1 MKASTQQNLK
11 TLGITFFVL
20 IVLNVLGSLFFHR
33 FDLTKDKRYTLSE
46 TSLQIVK
53 QVKNPLSIKIYMQ
66 GDLPADFKRLQQ
78 ETKQLL
84 EEFQAYNSNIVFEF
98 VNPLENGEDN
108 MDVVKSLYQKGLT
121 PINITVDDK
130 GKQSQAMVFPWAIA
144 VYNNKEVNIPLL
156 KNIMG
161 TSTTQK
167 VIGSIQHLEY
177 SIADGINKISK
188 DRQKKVAIIK
198 GNGELKEVHIAKMLM
213 QIRESYYIG
222 PFTLD
227 SVAKNPTGTLDA
239 LKKYDLAIISKP
251 TESFSDEEKQVLDQ
265 FIMNGGKTLWLI
277 DQVAADMDSLYNQA
291 GATLAYPRDLNLN
304 DMFFKYGFRINPDL
318 VKDEQGSKLK
328 LATGEQGSATQY
340 QEFIWKFAPIV
351 IPANSNPIVKNLG
364 QIKFDFA
371 SPIDTLKNGIKKTVL
386 LQSSPYSKVIG
397 TPTEISLN
405 SVNEKTSPQDYINKG
420 NIPLSVLLEG
430 SFHSAFENRVLPFKE
445 NSFLAKGKPT
455 KMIVIADGDLA
466 RNQLDKN
473 MMPVELGY
481 DQRTG
486 NLYDNKDFMMNCI
499 NYLLDDT
506 GLINIRSKDVN
517 LPLLDKEKVYKNYS
531 FTQFITIGLP
541 ILILLVFGFVF
552 TYIRKR
558 KYGKQMLIKNLQN

>member
-1 MKASTQQNLK
+1 MKVSTQMNIK
-11 TLGITFFVL
+11 TLWITIFVL
-20 IVLNVLGSLFFHR
+20 VVLNVLGSLFSHR

-66 GDLPADFKRLQQ
+66 GDLPADFRRLQQ

-98 VNPLENGEDN
+98 VNPLENEDES
-108 MDVVKSLYQKGLT
+108 MDLVKSLYQKGLT
-121 PINITVDDK
+121 PVNITVDDK

-156 KNIMG
+156 KNRMG
-161 TSTTQK
+161 ASTTQK

-177 SIADGINKISK
+177 SIADAINKITK
-188 DRQKKVAIIK
+188 DKQKKVAIIK
-198 GNGELKEVHIAKMLM
+198 GNGEINEIYIAKMLM

-227 SVAKNPTGTLDA
+227 SVAKNPTASLDA
-239 LKKYDLAIISKP
+239 LKKYDLAIIAKP
-251 TESFSDEEKQVLDQ
+251 SETFSDEEKQVLDQ

-277 DQVAADMDSLYNQA
+277 DQVAADMDSLYNQS

-318 VKDEQGSKLK
+318 VKDEQGSPIK

-340 QEFIWKFAPIV
+340 QDFVWKFAPLV
-351 IPANSNPIVKNLG
+351 APQGTHPIVKNLG
-364 QIKFDFA
+364 GIKFDFA

-386 LQSSPYSKVIG
+386 LQSSPYSKTIG
-397 TPTEISLN
+397 TPAEINLS
-405 SVNEKTSPQDYINKG
+405 SVAEETSPKDYIEKG
-420 NIPLSVLLEG
+420 NLPLAVLLEG
-430 SFHSAFENRVLPFKE
+430 NFHSAFENRVLSFKE
-445 NSFLAKGKPT
+445 NSFQSKGKPT

-481 DQRTG
+481 DQRSG

-506 GLINIRSKDVN
+506 GLINIRSKDLD
-517 LPLLDKEKVYKNYS
+517 LPLLDKEKVYENYS
-531 FTQFITIGLP
+531 QTQFITIGLP
-541 ILILLVFGFVF
+541 ILILLVFGLVF

-558 KYGKQMLIKNLQN
+558 KYSR

>member
-1 MKASTQQNLK
+1 MKASTQQNIK
-11 TLGITFFVL
+11 TLAITLFVL

-78 ETKQLL
+78 ETRQLL

-98 VNPLENGEDN
+98 VNPMENEDES
-108 MDVVKSLYQKGLT
+108 MDVIKSLYQKGLT

-167 VIGSIQHLEY
+167 IIGSIQHLEY
-177 SIADGINKISK
+177 SIADAINKISK

-198 GNGELKEVHIAKMLM
+198 GNGELKEAHIAKMLM

-227 SVAKNPTGTLDA
+227 SVAKNPSGTLDA

-277 DQVAADMDSLYNQA
+277 DQVAADMDSLYNQS
-291 GATLAYPRDLNLN
+291 GTTLAYPRDLNLN

-318 VKDEQGSKLK
+318 VKDERGSKLK

-340 QEFIWKFAPIV
+340 QEFIWKFAPV
-351 IPANSNPIVKNLG
+351 VVPTSSNPIVKNLG
-364 QIKFDFA
+364 EIKFDFA

-386 LQSSPYSKVIG
+386 LQSSQYSKAIG
-397 TPTEISLN
+397 TPTEITLN
-405 SVNEKTSPQDYINKG
+405 SVTEETSPQDYLNKG

-445 NSFLAKGKPT
+445 NSFLVKGKPN

-486 NLYDNKDFMMNCI
+486 NLYDNKDFMMNCV

-517 LPLLDKEKVYKNYS
+517 LPLLDKNKVYENYS
-531 FTQFITIGLP
+531 LTQFITIGLP
-541 ILILLVFGFVF
+541 ILILLVFGLAF

-558 KYGKQMLIKNLQN
+558 KYSK

>member
-1 MKASTQQNLK
+1 MKASTQQNIK
-11 TLGITFFVL
+11 ILGITVLVL

-66 GDLPADFKRLQQ
+66 GDLPADFRRLQL

-98 VNPLENGEDN
+98 VNPMENEDESIE
-108 MDVVKSLYQKGLT
+108 MVKSLYQKGLT

-144 VYNNKEVNIPLL
+144 VYDNKEVNIPLL

-161 TSTTQK
+161 ASTTEK

-177 SIADGINKISK
+177 SIADAINKITK
-188 DRQKKVAIIK
+188 AKQKKVAFIK
-198 GNGELKEVHIAKMLM
+198 GNGEMKEVHVAKMLR
-213 QIRESYYIG
+213 QIKESYYIG

-227 SVAKNPTGTLDA
+227 SVAKNPTGTLEA
-239 LKKYDLAIISKP
+239 LNKYDLAIISKP
-251 TESFSDEEKQVLDQ
+251 TQTFSDEEKQVLDQ

-277 DQVAADMDSLYNQA
+277 DQVSADMDSLYNQS

-318 VKDEQGSKLK
+318 VKDEYGSPIK

-340 QEFIWKFAPIV
+340 QEFKWKYAPIV
-351 IPANSNPIVKNLG
+351 IPSGKHPIVKNLG

-386 LQSSPYSKVIG
+386 LQSSQYSKKIG
-397 TPTEISLN
+397 TPTEINLN
-405 SVNEKTSPQDYINKG
+405 IVTEQTTPQEYLNKG
-420 NIPLSVLLEG
+420 NSALAVLLEG
-430 SFHSAFENRVLPFKE
+430 EFHSAFENRVLPFKE
-445 NSFLAKGKPT
+445 NAFQAKGKPN

-506 GLINIRSKDVN
+506 GLINIRSKDVD
-517 LPLLDKEKVYKNYS
+517 LPLLDKDKVYENYTM
-531 FTQFITIGLP
+531 TQFITIGLP
-541 ILILLVFGFVF
+541 ILILLVFGLAF

-558 KYGKQMLIKNLQN
+558 KYSK

>member
-1 MKASTQQNLK
+1 MKASNQQNIK
-11 TLGITFFVL
+11 ILGITVFVL

-33 FDLTKDKRYTLSE
+33 FDLTKDKRYTLSQ
-46 TSLQIVK
+46 TSLNIVK
-53 QVKNPLSIKIYMQ
+53 QVQNPLSIKIYMQ
-66 GDLPADFKRLQQ
+66 GDLPADFRRLQQ

-98 VNPLENGEDN
+98 VNPMENEDES
-108 MDVVKSLYQKGLT
+108 MEVIKSLYQKGLT

-161 TSTTQK
+161 ATTTQK
-167 VIGSIQHLEY
+167 VVGSIQHLEY
-177 SIADGINKISK
+177 SIADAINKITK
-188 DRQKKVAIIK
+188 AKQKKVAIIK
-198 GNGELKEVHIAKMLM
+198 GNGEINEIHVAKMLM

-227 SVAKNPTGTLDA
+227 SVAKNPTGSLEA

-251 TESFSDEEKQVLDQ
+251 TETFSDEEKQVLDQ

-277 DQVAADMDSLYNQA
+277 DQVAADMDSLYNQS

-318 VKDEQGSKLK
+318 VKDEVGSPIK

-340 QEFIWKFAPIV
+340 QDFVWKFAPQV
-351 IPANSNPIVKNLG
+351 YPTSKHPIVKNLG
-364 QIKFDFA
+364 GIKFDFA

-386 LQSSPYSKVIG
+386 LQSSQYSKIIG
-397 TPTEISLN
+397 TPAEINLN
-405 SVNEKTSPQDYINKG
+405 VVTEKTSPQDYVNKG
-420 NIPLSVLLEG
+420 NLPLSVLLEG
-430 SFHSAFENRVLPFKE
+430 NFHSAFENRVLPFKE
-445 NSFLAKGKPT
+445 SGFVAKGKPN
-455 KMIVIADGDLA
+455 KMIVISDGDLA

-486 NLYDNKDFMMNCI
+486 NLYDNKDFIMNCI

-506 GLINIRSKDVN
+506 GLINIRSKDVE
-517 LPLLDKEKVYKNYS
+517 LPLLDKEKVYENYS
-531 FTQFITIGLP
+531 LTQFITIGLP
-541 ILILLVFGFVF
+541 IVILLVFGLVF
-552 TYIRKR
+552 TYLRKR
-558 KYGKQMLIKNLQN
+558 KYSK

>member
-1 MKASTQQNLK
+1 MKASTQKNIK
-11 TLGITFFVL
+11 TLGITVFVL

-66 GDLPADFKRLQQ
+66 GDLPADFRRLQQ

-98 VNPLENGEDN
+98 VNPLENEDES
-108 MDVVKSLYQKGLT
+108 MDMIKSLYQKGLT

-161 TSTTQK
+161 ASTTQK

-177 SIADGINKISK
+177 SIADAINKISK
-188 DRQKKVAIIK
+188 DKQKKVAIIK
-198 GNGELKEVHIAKMLM
+198 GNGELSEIHIAKLLR

-227 SVAKNPTGTLDA
+227 SVAKNPNGTLEA

-251 TESFSDEEKQVLDQ
+251 TETFSDEEKQVLDQ
-265 FIMNGGKTLWLI
+265 YIMNGGKTLWLI

-318 VKDEQGSKLK
+318 VKDENGSPIK

-340 QEFIWKFAPIV
+340 QDFIWKYAPLV
-351 IPANSNPIVKNLG
+351 QPTSQHPIVKNLG
-364 QIKFDFA
+364 GIRFDFA

-386 LQSSPYSKVIG
+386 LQSSQYSKVIG
-397 TPTEISLN
+397 TPAEINLN
-405 SVNEKTSPQDYINKG
+405 IVTEKTSPQDYLNKG
-420 NIPLSVLLEG
+420 NIPLSLLLEG

-445 NSFLAKGKPT
+445 NSFLAKGKAN

-517 LPLLDKEKVYKNYS
+517 LPLLDKEKVYENYS
-531 FTQFITIGLP
+531 LTQFITIGLP
-541 ILILLVFGFVF
+541 ILILLIFGFVF
-552 TYIRKR
+552 TYLRNR
-558 KYGKQMLIKNLQN
+558 KYSK

>member
-1 MKASTQQNLK
+1 MKAATKQNIK
-11 TLGITFFVL
+11 ILGITIFVL

-46 TSLQIVK
+46 TSLNIVK

-66 GDLPADFKRLQQ
+66 GDLPADFRRLQQ

-98 VNPLENGEDN
+98 VNPLENEDES
-108 MDVVKSLYQKGLT
+108 MTLIKSLYQKGLT

-156 KNIMG
+156 KNRMG
-161 TSTTQK
+161 ASTMQK

-177 SIADGINKISK
+177 SIADAINKITK
-188 DRQKKVAIIK
+188 DKQKKVAIIK
-198 GNGELKEVHIAKMLM
+198 GNGEMKEIHIAKMLM

-227 SVAKNPTGTLDA
+227 SVAKNPTGSLDA
-239 LKKYDLAIISKP
+239 LKKYDLAIITKP
-251 TESFSDEEKQVLDQ
+251 TETFSDEEKQVLDQ

-277 DQVAADMDSLYNQA
+277 DQVSADMDSLYNQS

-318 VKDEQGSKLK
+318 VKDEVGSPIK

-340 QEFIWKFAPIV
+340 QEFFWKYAPLV
-351 IPANSNPIVKNLG
+351 KPSSQHPIVKNLG
-364 QIKFDFA
+364 GIKFDFA

-386 LQSSPYSKVIG
+386 LESSQYSKKIG
-397 TPTEISLN
+397 TPAEINLN
-405 SVNEKTSPQDYINKG
+405 SVSEQTSPKDYVGKG
-420 NIPLSVLLEG
+420 SLVLSVLLEG
-430 SFHSAFENRVLPFKE
+430 NFHSAFENRVLSFKE
-445 NSFLAKGKPT
+445 NAFIAKGKPT

-466 RNQLDKN
+466 KNQLDKN

-506 GLINIRSKDVN
+506 GLINIRSKDLD
-517 LPLLDKEKVYKNYS
+517 LPLLDKEKVYENYS
-531 FTQFITIGLP
+531 LTQFITIGLP
-541 ILILLVFGFVF
+541 ILILLVFGLAF

-558 KYGKQMLIKNLQN
+558 KYSK

>member
-1 MKASTQQNLK
+1 MKASNKLNLK
-11 TLGITFFVL
+11 TLGITIFIL

-33 FDLTKDKRYTLSE
+33 FDLTKDKRYTLSS

-66 GDLPADFKRLQQ
+66 GELPADFRRLQL

-98 VNPLENGEDN
+98 VNPMENEDES
-108 MDVVKSLYQKGLT
+108 MEVVKSLYQKGLT

-130 GKQSQAMVFPWAIA
+130 GKQSQEMVFPWAVA

-161 TSTTQK
+161 ASTTQK

-177 SIADGINKISK
+177 SIADAINKITK

-198 GNGELKEVHIAKMLM
+198 GNGELSEIHIGKLLR
-213 QIRESYYIG
+213 QIKESYYIG

-227 SVAKNPTGTLDA
+227 SVAKDPNGTLDA
-239 LKKYDLAIISKP
+239 LEKYDLAIISKP
-251 TESFSDEEKQVLDQ
+251 TEKFSDEEKQVLDQ
-265 FIMNGGKTLWLI
+265 FIMNGGKTLWLV

-318 VKDEQGSKLK
+318 VKDENGSPIK

-340 QEFIWKFAPIV
+340 QDFIWKFAPLV
-351 IPANSNPIVKNLG
+351 QPSSQHPIVKNLG
-364 QIKFDFA
+364 GIKFDFA

-386 LQSSPYSKVIG
+386 LQSSQYSKTIG
-397 TPTEISLN
+397 TPSEINLN
-405 SVNEKTSPQDYINKG
+405 IVTEKTTPADYANKG
-420 NIPLSVLLEG
+420 NINLSVLLEG

-445 NSFLAKGKPT
+445 SSFLAKGKPT
-455 KMIVIADGDLA
+455 KMIVVADGDIA

-486 NLYDNKDFMMNCI
+486 NLYDNKDFMMNCV

-506 GLINIRSKDVN
+506 GLINIRSKDVE
-517 LPLLDKEKVYKNYS
+517 LPLLDKEKVYENYTT
-531 FTQFITIGLP
+531 TQFITIGLP
-541 ILILLVFGFVF
+541 ILILLVFGLVF
-552 TYIRKR
+552 TFIRKK
-558 KYGKQMLIKNLQN
+558 KYSR